1 MVEPSR
7 GDGGMKEKL
16 SYQLQF
22 IIYSLIGIIFFFIP
36 ITVNGSTSI
45 PLDHVVT
52 LFQQHLAT
60 LTKVLI
66 LMVIICGGILPFI
79 QKDWQKGKIAT
90 SFIFFKV
97 LGAVIGILLFFKIG
111 PDWFVSEKTGLYLYD
126 YLVVPVGLTVPI
138 GAAFL
143 TFLVSYGLFEFV
155 GVFTQRIMKP
165 VWHVPG
171 RAAVNALA
179 SFVASF
185 AVGLLITDK
194 EYREGKYNH
203 KEAVIIATGFSTVTV
218 AFMVVIAKTLDL
230 MSHWNLY
237 FFVTLF
243 VTFAVTAI
251 TTRIPPISRMSK
263 DYYDTPEIEEDLSN
277 LTFKS
282 KVSLAWARGLTTV
295 KEAPHL
301 FKNVWQNFKE
311 GVLMSMSILPTILS
325 IGLIFML
332 IAEYTP
338 VFNYVAYVFYPLTA
352 LLQIPEPFLAA
363 KGTAIG
369 ITEMFLP
376 SLIVIGAPLVT
387 KFIIAVVSVSTI
399 IFFSASVPSMLSTH
413 IPLKI
418 QDLVIIWFERSVLS
432 LIIVTP
438 LAFLFLG

>member
-1 MVEPSR
+1 MNW
-7 GDGGMKEKL
+7 KIKH
-16 SYQLQF
+16 QLQF
-22 IIYSLIGIIFFFIP
+22 VMYSLVGIIFFFIP
-36 ITVNGSTSI
+36 ITLNHSTSI

-52 LFQQHLAT
+52 FLQTHLMT
-60 LTKVLI
+60 FSKVLI
-66 LMVIICGGILPFI
+66 LFAVVFGGILPFV
-79 QKDWQKGKIAT
+79 QKDWEKGKIAT
-90 SFIFFKV
+90 SFILFKV
-97 LGAVIGILLFFKIG
+97 LGAMIGILLFFKIG
-111 PDWFVSEKTGLYLYD
+111 PNWFVNEKTGLYLFN

-243 VTFAVTAI
+243 VTFTVTI
-251 TTRIPPISRMSK
+251 VTTRIPPISRMST
-263 DYYDTPEIEEDLSN
+263 DYYDTPEVEEDLSG
-277 LTFKS
+277 LSFKS
-282 KVSLAWARGLTTV
+282 KVLLAWERGITTV
-295 KEAPHL
+295 KNAPNI
-301 FKNVWQNFKE
+301 FINVWQNFKE
-311 GVLMSMSILPTILS
+311 GVLMTMSILPTILS

-338 VFNYVAYVFYPLTA
+338 VFNYIAYIFYPLTA
-352 LLQIPEPFLAA
+352 LLQIPEPFIAA

-376 SLIVIGAPLVT
+376 ALIVVNSSIIT

-399 IFFSASVPSMLSTH
+399 IFFSASVPSMMSTS

-418 QDLVIIWFERSVLS
+418 HDLVIIWFERSILS

-438 LAFLFLG
+438 ITFLFLG

>member
-1 MVEPSR
+1 
-7 GDGGMKEKL
+7 MKEKL

-45 PLDHVVT
+45 PLDYVVT

-66 LMVIICGGILPFI
+66 LIVIICGGILPFI

-243 VTFAVTAI
+243 VTFVVTAI
-251 TTRIPPISRMSK
+251 TTRIPPISRMST
-263 DYYDTPEIEEDLSN
+263 DYYDTPEIEEDLSD

-282 KVSLAWARGLTTV
+282 KVSLAWTRGLTTV

-338 VFNYVAYVFYPLTA
+338 VFNYGAYVFYPLTA

>member
-203 KEAVIIATGFSTVTV
+203 KEAVTIATGFSTVTV

-251 TTRIPPISRMSK
+251 TTIIPPISRMST
-263 DYYDTPEIEEDLSN
+263 DYYDTPEVEEDLSD

-282 KVSLAWARGLTTV
+282 KVSLAWTRGLTTV

-338 VFNYVAYVFYPLTA
+338 IFNYVAYAFYPLTA

>member
-1 MVEPSR
+1 
-7 GDGGMKEKL
+7 MKGKL
-16 SYQLQF
+16 RNTLEF
-22 IIYSLIGIIFFFIP
+22 VVYSLMGIIFFFIP
-36 ITVNGSTSI
+36 ITLNGSTSI

-52 LFQQHLAT
+52 FFQEHLAT
-60 LTKVLI
+60 LSKVLI
-66 LMVIICGGILPFI
+66 LIAVICGGILLFI
-79 QKDWQKGKIAT
+79 QKDWEKGKIAT
-90 SFIFFKV
+90 SFIVFKV
-97 LGAVIGILLFFKIG
+97 LGAIIGILLFFKIG
-111 PDWFVSEKTGLYLYD
+111 PDWFVNEKTGLYLYD

-155 GVFTQRIMKP
+155 GVFTQQIMKP
-165 VWHVPG
+165 IWNVPG

-203 KEAVIIATGFSTVTV
+203 KEAIIIATGFSTVTV
-218 AFMVVIAKTLDL
+218 AFMIVIAKTLNL

-251 TTRIPPISRMSK
+251 TTRIPPISRMSTE
-263 DYYDTPEIEEDLSN
+263 YYDTPEVEEDLSDLSFN
-277 LTFKS
+277 S
-282 KVSLAWARGLTTV
+282 KVSLAWERGLTTV

-301 FKNVWQNFKE
+301 FNNIWQNFKE
-311 GVLMSMSILPTILS
+311 GVLMTMSILPTILS

-332 IAEYTP
+332 LAEYTP
-338 VFNYVAYVFYPLTA
+338 VFNYVAYIFYPLTA

-376 SLIVIGAPLVT
+376 SLIVVEASIVT

-399 IFFSASVPSMLSTH
+399 IFFSASVPSMMSTH

-418 QDLVIIWFERSVLS
+418 HELVIIWFERSVLS

-438 LAFLFLG
+438 IAFLFLG

>member
-1 MVEPSR
+1 MNW
-7 GDGGMKEKL
+7 KIKH
-16 SYQLQF
+16 QLQF
-22 IIYSLIGIIFFFIP
+22 VMYSLVGIIFFFIP
-36 ITVNGSTSI
+36 ITLNHSTSI

-52 LFQQHLAT
+52 FLQTHLMT
-60 LTKVLI
+60 FSKVLI
-66 LMVIICGGILPFI
+66 LFAVVFGGILPFV
-79 QKDWQKGKIAT
+79 QKDWEKGKIAT
-90 SFIFFKV
+90 SFILFKV
-97 LGAVIGILLFFKIG
+97 LGAMIGILLFFKIS
-111 PDWFVSEKTGLYLYD
+111 PNWFVNEKTGLYLFN

-243 VTFAVTAI
+243 VTFTVTI
-251 TTRIPPISRMSK
+251 VTTRIPPISRMST
-263 DYYDTPEIEEDLSN
+263 DYYDTPEVEEDLSG
-277 LTFKS
+277 LSFKS
-282 KVSLAWARGLTTV
+282 KVLLAWERGITTV
-295 KEAPHL
+295 KNAPNI
-301 FKNVWQNFKE
+301 FINVWQNFKE
-311 GVLMSMSILPTILS
+311 GVLMTMSILPTILS

-338 VFNYVAYVFYPLTA
+338 VFNYIAYIFYPLTA
-352 LLQIPEPFLAA
+352 LLQIPEPFIAA

-376 SLIVIGAPLVT
+376 ALIVVNSSIIT

-399 IFFSASVPSMLSTH
+399 IFFSASVPSMMSTS

-418 QDLVIIWFERSVLS
+418 HDLVIIWFERSILS

-438 LAFLFLG
+438 ITFLFLG